1 MISVNDRMPRQ
12 YARYCDLSIR
22 HVSNFDDTTC
32 IAMRNDDEENPRA
45 ARGERLR
52 QYREAAG
59 FKSASAAA
67 RELRLVESTLR
78 SHENGTRSIGDDDA
92 RRYAEKF
99 SRPVRRITAL
109 DIMYGPSSSRP
120 EPPPTGITLVPVVG
134 MVGAGG
140 NVEPEYEQVPAE
152 GLLQVELPFVVPDEL
167 IAFQV
172 DGDSM
177 LPKYDDGDVILV
189 WRETK
194 KPIESFYGREA
205 IVRTSDGHRYIKTIL
220 YGKTRAVVNLQSF
233 NAKLIEG
240 VRLEWI
246 GEIYSVIRGDQ
257 IKRLDRLK
265 SRSSQRSPSSTPRR

>member
-1 MISVNDRMPRQ
+1 
-12 YARYCDLSIR
+12 
-22 HVSNFDDTTC
+22 
-32 IAMRNDDEENPRA
+32 
-45 ARGERLR
+45 
-52 QYREAAG
+52 
-59 FKSASAAA
+59 
-67 RELRLVESTLR
+67 
-78 SHENGTRSIGDDDA
+78 
-92 RRYAEKF
+92 
-99 SRPVRRITAL
+99 
-109 DIMYGPSSSRP
+109 
-120 EPPPTGITLVPVVG
+120 
-134 MVGAGG
+134 
-140 NVEPEYEQVPAE
+140 
-152 GLLQVELPFVVPDEL
+152 
-167 IAFQV
+167 
-172 DGDSM
+172 M

-265 SRSSQRSPSSTPRR
+265 SRSSQRSPSSTTRRWSCRRQRRSSAAALLSRESLGWGGDTTAPFLRTVPTSYFASVSRGFFAFFQLSFPIGTPDFRHNYPNFFPSDTDQPEAG